1 MGTRDGAGLGWDW
14 GSLSPSSG
22 LTSARI
28 GFMRRT
34 ANEHAFCPRWYEA
47 RLRKRGRLYSPR
59 LGYGPSPP
67 WLWVMCV
74 THMVAVNEGPL

>member
-1 MGTRDGAGLGWDW
+1 
-14 GSLSPSSG
+14 
-22 LTSARI
+22 
-28 GFMRRT
+28 MRRT